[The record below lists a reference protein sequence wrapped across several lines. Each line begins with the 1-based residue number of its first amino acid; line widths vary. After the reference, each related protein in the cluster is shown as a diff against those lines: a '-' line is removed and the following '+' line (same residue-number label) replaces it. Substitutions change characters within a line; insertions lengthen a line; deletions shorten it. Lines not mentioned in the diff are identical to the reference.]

1 MYGYWEMVGA
11 FVIPGALAEALVYA
25 TCQEMYFQYSP
36 IQPYLAGFRE
46 KMNLTE
52 WMRSLQSVAECSEA
66 SRARLTI
73 MRANVARIKEIRMQ
87 QGTAR

>member
-1 MYGYWEMVGA
+1 MPPVRRC
-11 FVIPGALAEALVYA
+11 IS
-25 TCQEMYFQYSP
+25 QNSP
-36 IQPYLAGFRE
+36 MELYLAGFRE